1 MGIQNGANTL
11 GGLLQSLQVAISPS
25 QLLALPNQPI
35 LLLGSPPPGYANL
48 IRSIVASLRFGTTP
62 FTANPGSRAQVLY
75 GGPSRLGVDA
85 QLLSIPPGPFP
96 FISFAGTAVANASGG
111 NTTYSANLAAVATNA
126 LAGYPCVTS
135 GYSHAANN
143 APLTVVSN
151 TQSAIVLNN
160 PSGVAEASPP
170 AAANIQ
176 IYSSLALAGFG
187 GGVDL
192 TTLLT
197 SAQGNAVQVFELG
210 NVDFPTVEIAA
221 APIYLGTAASAW
233 GLPQNFSAG
242 DSSLLLTILYLQIQ
256 L

>member
-1 MGIQNGANTL
+1 MGNPQNANTL
-11 GGLLQSLQVAISPS
+11 GGLLQSLQVAISAA
-25 QLLALPNQPI
+25 QLLALPNQPVP
-35 LLLGSPPPGYANL
+35 LLGSPGPGYANV

-62 FTANPGSRAQVLY
+62 YTANAGSKAQVLY
-75 GGPSRLGVDA
+75 GGASRLGIDA

-96 FISFAGTAVANASGG
+96 FVSFAGTGVAGASGG
-111 NTTYSANLAAVATNA
+111 NTSYSANLANVGTNA

-135 GYSHAANN
+135 AFSHAANN

-192 TTLLT
+192 TNLLV
-197 SAQGNAVQVFELG
+197 SAQANAVQVFELG

-221 APIYLGTAASAW
+221 APIYLGTAANAW
-233 GLPQNFSAG
+233 GQPQNFSAG
-242 DSSLLLTILYLQIQ
+242 DSSLLLTILYLQVQ